1 MRLRVLFGVKI
12 PVTKV
17 FGTTIIRYLD
27 CIWYHDLVST
37 IWYPRWSHL
46 RRYGLQALVVAG
58 TAFRPSL
65 YLRNNQLTSL
75 QAGFGRLRCRWA
87 PLHHPVA
94 GGSWFVGHSCGTR
107 ENGCLSFRALRTERC
122 PRFPA
127 VFACITPRAACA
139 TCIQPYRACR
149 SLENH
154 VRSGKKNSQPLW
166 DISKL
171 SSQIA

>member
-12 PVTKV
+12 PV
-17 FGTTIIRYLD
+17 
-27 CIWYHDLVST
+27 IWYHDLVST

-94 GGSWFVGHSCGTR
+94 GGSWLVGHSCGTR
-107 ENGCLSFRALRTERC
+107 EMVVCPSARYEPSDVRAFRRFLRE
-122 PRFPA
+122 
-127 VFACITPRAACA
+127 
-139 TCIQPYRACR
+139 
-149 SLENH
+149 
-154 VRSGKKNSQPLW
+154 
-166 DISKL
+166 
-171 SSQIA
+171 

>member
-12 PVTKV
+12 PV
-17 FGTTIIRYLD
+17 
-27 CIWYHDLVST
+27 IWY
-37 IWYPRWSHL
+37 W
-46 RRYGLQALVVAG
+46 YGLQALVAPPPVRPLGPRCTSAG

-65 YLRNNQLTSL
+65 YLSDNQLTSL
-75 QAGFGRLRCRWA
+75 HAGFGRVRCRWA
-87 PLHHPVA
+87 PHHHPVA

-139 TCIQPYRACR
+139 TCIQPYRACWI
-149 SLENH
+149 LENH